1 MTEYRIWPST
11 NGSGSTAGG
20 FTDDLGVQF
29 KVNQSGLTLNG
40 YYFWVDATNNDV
52 DHTKYSW
59 RLYSTTNGTSGTLIS
74 NSTVSVASDF
84 TPGQWNFQALPSP
97 ITLTSGT
104 TYVASLHYSGTAANH
119 YNHVLSYW
127 STGAGASGITNGPLT
142 APGSSTA
149 LGGNQCPENEPS
161 ASAAFPASSFSASNY
176 WIDVSVNSAVVN
188 ASAGKASV
196 TATAQGATVAIQ
208 PVAGAASITAAVPA
222 SFVGHQAG
230 LASVTALAK
239 TPSVDTS
246 LSTNARAGLAAATAV
261 VKATAMQYAP
271 AGQPAVTVTGQSPA
285 VSTTG
290 NPGLVQ
296 DIARAFGVK
305 MGLGAAPGNA
315 GATAT
320 ARTPAAGVG
329 APADVAPGAIAAAY
343 QPSFFFLSSR
353 VIKVPREI
361 RTFQIPLETRTIRIG
376 TTT

>member
-1 MTEYRIWPST
+1 MTEYRIWPAT

-74 NSTVSVASDF
+74 GSTVSVAADF
-84 TPGQWNFQALPSP
+84 TPGQWNYQALSTPV
-97 ITLTSGT
+97 TLTSGT

-176 WIDVSVNSAVVN
+176 WIDVSVNSAAVS
-188 ASAGKASV
+188 ASAGTAA
-196 TATAQGATVAIQ
+196 ATASAMAPSVAISTG
-208 PVAGAASITAAVPA
+208 AGLAAVTAAVPA
-222 SFVGHQAG
+222 SFVGHGAGLVAVTGSAKTPAVNTSQATTAQAG
-230 LASVTALAK
+230 LAS
-239 TPSVDTS
+239 
-246 LSTNARAGLAAATAV
+246 ATAV
-261 VKATAMQYAP
+261 AKATVMQYVP
-271 AGQPAVTVTGQSPA
+271 AGQPATTVAVPSPA

-290 NPGLVQ
+290 NAGLAQ
-296 DIARAFGVK
+296 ALTHAFAPS
-305 MGLGAAPGNA
+305 MGLGAAAGKASVTASGRNPVGGIGDTADNA
-315 GATAT
+315 SNT
-320 ARTPAAGVG
+320 V
-329 APADVAPGAIAAAY
+329 AAAY
-343 QPSFFFLSSR
+343 QPSLFFLSTR
-353 VIKVPREI
+353 VIKVPRDV
-361 RTFQIPLETRTIRIG
+361 RTFQIPLETRTIAIG